1 MIPFRCSDWRA
12 HAAEE
17 KCCCG
22 VFVFDVELQLSH
34 LTLMKTT
41 LHSNVSSVPE
51 VCFYATVQIQFKFNV
66 LLLFMYHVLYLLLC
80 FYKVLLNMLPLH
92 WYL

>member
-1 MIPFRCSDWRA
+1 MIPFRCSDRRT

-22 VFVFDVELQLSH
+22 AFVFDVELQLSH

-41 LHSNVSSVPE
+41 LHFNMPSFPE
-51 VCFYATVQIQFKFNV
+51 VCSYAPIRIQLKFDV
-66 LLLFMYHVLYLLLC
+66 LLLFMYHVCLLLLYFC
-80 FYKVLLNMLPLH
+80 KVLLNMLPLH
-92 WYL
+92 WYF

>member
-1 MIPFRCSDWRA
+1 MILFRCSDWCT

-41 LHSNVSSVPE
+41 LHFNMSSFPQ
-51 VCFYATVQIQFKFNV
+51 VCSYAKIRIQLKFNV
-66 LLLFMYHVLYLLLC
+66 LLLFM
-80 FYKVLLNMLPLH
+80 
-92 WYL
+92 